1 MSDLR
6 DFDENWA
13 EAKLGIDETIKIE
26 IRRLDRF
33 ETTLHLS
40 NSSGN

>member
-1 MSDLR
+1 M
-6 DFDENWA
+6 DFDENRA
-13 EAKLGIDETIKIE
+13 EGNLGIDETIKIE

-33 ETTLHLS
+33 ETTLRLS